1 MFPTMAPAWR
11 RKLKE
16 ELDLRGI
23 SRKEL
28 TRAVGNQR
36 GRSKNDRLVY
46 DLLDGTDNPRIGTL
60 EAVAKAL
67 GKPVSWFFEDD
78 GVSPPQVPILGA
90 VSAGEGWMVYTDNL
104 GELEFAPS
112 AGDVIAV
119 LVKGS
124 SMVPTYRDG
133 DVLIGIR
140 RPGDSASKLVG
151 MDCII
156 ETETDER
163 YVKYLQKSTMKG
175 RFNLRSYNPSHKD
188 IENVRLR
195 WAAAIEWIK
204 RNQR

>member
-67 GKPVSWFFEDD
+67 GKPVIIDNRA
-78 GVSPPQVPILGA
+78 GA
-90 VSAGEGWMVYTDNL
+90 SGSIGTK
-104 GELEFAPS
+104 
-112 AGDVIAV
+112 AV
-119 LVKGS
+119 
-124 SMVPTYRDG
+124 
-133 DVLIGIR
+133 
-140 RPGDSASKLVG
+140 
-151 MDCII
+151 
-156 ETETDER
+156 
-163 YVKYLQKSTMKG
+163 
-175 RFNLRSYNPSHKD
+175 
-188 IENVRLR
+188 
-195 WAAAIEWIK
+195 AAAAPDGHTLLMVASSHTIAPATNNTLPYDTEHDFATVAMVSKNPLMFVVSKDTPANTQIG
-204 RNQR
+204 RAHV